1 MASDEKRSAL
11 EYEPADI
18 EAQGDVEDA
27 WYREIERRAAE
38 LDSGAAE
45 PIPWETFRARLRANP
60 AHESTGLF

>member
-1 MASDEKRSAL
+1 MASGEKPSAL

-38 LDSGAAE
+38 LNSGAAE
-45 PIPWETFRARLRANP
+45 TLPWETVRAHLRAL
-60 AHESTGLF
+60 ARESRDLS